1 MDLSYYPGCTL
12 KTKALNFEA
21 SAMAAM
27 AVLGV
32 NLVEIP
38 RWNCCGT
45 VYSMADDDLAHHI
58 APVRNLV
65 RVAEQGG
72 SRVVTLC
79 SFCYNTLKRADLLMR
94 NSPEKRN
101 TINTFMDDEI
111 DYNGEVE
118 VVHLLE
124 LLRDD
129 VGWEAIAR
137 QVKTPLEG
145 LKVVPY
151 YGCTLTRPQEA
162 AIDSVENPT
171 VLQELMK
178 VVGATVLDFPLA
190 TECCGSF
197 EIVSDPGAVV
207 ERAYAILGMAQKK
220 GADAVVLSCPLCA
233 HNLGQKQ
240 AEIADKYSDFT
251 GMPIVYFTQLL
262 ALAVGVSPE
271 VCRFGL
277 NFGGV
282 EALLRDRGLI
292 PERV

>member
-12 KTKALNFEA
+12 KTRALNFED
-21 SAMAAM
+21 SAIAAM

-32 NLVEIP
+32 NLIELP

-45 VYSMADDDLAHHI
+45 VYSMTDDDLAHHI

-65 RVAEQGG
+65 RIAEQG
-72 SRVVTLC
+72 SDRVVTLC

-111 DYNGEVE
+111 DYDGQVE

-124 LLRDD
+124 VLRDD
-129 VGWEAIAR
+129 VGWEAVAR
-137 QVKTPLEG
+137 KVKTSLEG
-145 LKVVPY
+145 LKVAPY
-151 YGCTLTRPQEA
+151 YGCTLTRPQEI
-162 AIDSVENPT
+162 AIDSVESPT
-171 VLQELMK
+171 VLQGLMQA
-178 VVGATVLDFPLA
+178 VGTTVLDFPLA

-197 EIVSDPGAVV
+197 EIVSDPDAVI
-207 ERAYAILGMAQKK
+207 ERAYTILGMAQRK
-220 GADAVVLSCPLCA
+220 GADAIVVSCPLCA
-233 HNLGQKQ
+233 HNLGHKQ
-240 AEIADKYSDFT
+240 AEIAGKYSDFT

-262 ALAVGVSPE
+262 ALAVGVNPE
-271 VCRFGL
+271 VCRFDL

-292 PERV
+292 PQRV

>member
-12 KTKALNFEA
+12 KTKALNFED
-21 SAMAAM
+21 SAIAAM

-32 NLVEIP
+32 NLIELP

-65 RVAEQGG
+65 RVAEQG
-72 SRVVTLC
+72 SNRVVTLC

-94 NSPEKRN
+94 NNPEKRN

-111 DYNGEVE
+111 DYNGQVE

-124 LLRDD
+124 VLRDD

-137 QVKTPLEG
+137 QVKTPLDG

-171 VLQELMK
+171 VLQGLMQ
-178 VVGATVLDFPLA
+178 VLGANVLDFPLA

-197 EIVSDPGAVV
+197 EIVSDPDAVI
-207 ERAYAILGMAQKK
+207 ERAYAILGMAQRK
-220 GADAVVLSCPLCA
+220 GADAIVVSCPLCA

-240 AEIADKYSDFT
+240 AEIADKHSGFP
-251 GMPIVYFTQLL
+251 GMPVVYFTQLL

-271 VCRFGL
+271 VCRFDL
-277 NFGGV
+277 NFGEV

-292 PERV
+292 PQRI

>member
-21 SAMAAM
+21 SAIAAM
-27 AVLGV
+27 SVLGV
-32 NLVEIP
+32 NLIEIP

-65 RVAEQGG
+65 RVAEQGS

-101 TINTFMDDEI
+101 TINSFMDDEI
-111 DYNGEVE
+111 DYDGQVE

-124 LLRDD
+124 VLRDD
-129 VGWEAIAR
+129 VGWETIAR
-137 QVKTPLEG
+137 QVKVPLEG

-151 YGCTLTRPQEA
+151 YGCTMTRPQEA

-171 VLQELMK
+171 VLQELMN
-178 VVGATVLDFPLA
+178 VLGAMVLDFPLA

-207 ERAYAILGMAQKK
+207 ERAYAILGMAQRR
-220 GADAVVLSCPLCA
+220 GADAIVLSCPLCA

-251 GMPIVYFTQLL
+251 GMPVVYFTQFL

-271 VCRFGL
+271 VCRFDL

-292 PERV
+292 PQRV